1 MLGDLGVEVKVR
13 LKTDATAAKGIATR
27 RGLGKVR
34 HIEVNQLWLQEKVTA
49 GEIEVIKVPRA
60 ENRADALTHPIE
72 ASEMQ
77 LHLDL
82 TVQVPEIGRHSLAP
96 KVEAW
101 GEEEVQSL
109 VFRGGSRNCA
119 TPMVATEAY

>member
-1 MLGDLGVEVKVR
+1 M
-13 LKTDATAAKGIATR
+13 
-27 RGLGKVR
+27 
-34 HIEVNQLWLQEKVTA
+34 LQEKVTS
-49 GEIEVIKVPRA
+49 GEMEVVKVPRA

-82 TVQVPEIGRHSLAP
+82 IVQVPEIGRHSLAP

-109 VFRGGSRNCA
+109 AFRGGSRNCA